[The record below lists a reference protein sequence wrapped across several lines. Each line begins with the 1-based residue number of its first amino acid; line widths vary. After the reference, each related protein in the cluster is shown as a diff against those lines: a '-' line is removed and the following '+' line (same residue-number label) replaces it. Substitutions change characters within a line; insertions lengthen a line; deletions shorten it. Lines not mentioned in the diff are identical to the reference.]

1 VPFLPVR
8 DDFHPKRNQARQK
21 LATLPRNRFK
31 DLASDVFFELN
42 RRFPEFEA
50 EHVSHPGKH
59 NAVADHQDGEDAFAD
74 PPPAPGPRHPFS
86 AAGSSSHLYPDQA
99 ERSRMDPTPPPI
111 ARLNSASSSHRRQA
125 SRNVSG
131 GSSVGSSGIPGHRQR
146 PSRDEGNSRGQP
158 NPTATTSDM
167 VVPNKSR
174 MREEEIEVPYARDS
188 MIMDEPRA
196 QSRSS
201 NRPGSRSSFQ
211 DQRGTPT
218 GMRQDSGD
226 VMSPASADD
235 REYYDRMSFS
245 SNVTNKS
252 KLPTGSGGYDE
263 KEQKIRSDYELKIAG
278 LERRLQAAERDRD
291 DARRQ
296 EAFEAERRREMEDE
310 LRGMKEVSHQPGN
323 LLTYSEPPHMRLRY
337 AHYSMSWI
345 SPKTPQ
351 KPLEHMASR
360 TPGAPKR
367 RRSIGNVAVKHS
379 KMSYAISRR
388 ADPRIVI
395 QE

>member
-1 VPFLPVR
+1 LPVR

-50 EHVSHPGKH
+50 EHASPKRRIQVK
-59 NAVADHQDGEDAFAD
+59 ADDQDGEEMFAD
-74 PPPAPGPRHPFS
+74 PPPAPGPRHPF
-86 AAGSSSHLYPDQA
+86 AATGSSSHLYPD
-99 ERSRMDPTPPPI
+99 ERSNPTPPPI

-125 SRNVSG
+125 SRNISG
-131 GSSVGSSGIPGHRQR
+131 GSSVGSSGIPGHRH
-146 PSRDEGNSRGQP
+146 PSRDEGSGLRGQP

-201 NRPGSRSSFQ
+201 NNRPGSRTSLQ
-211 DQRGTPT
+211 DHRGTPT
-218 GMRQDSGD
+218 GMRQDSED
-226 VMSPASADD
+226 IMSPASADD

-252 KLPTGSGGYDE
+252 KLPAGPGGYDE
-263 KEQKIRSDYELKIAG
+263 KEQKIRSEYELKIAG
-278 LERRLQAAERDRD
+278 LERRIQAAERDRD
-291 DARRQ
+291 EARRQ

-310 LRGMKEVSHQPGN
+310 LRGLKEVSH
-323 LLTYSEPPHMRLRY
+323 
-337 AHYSMSWI
+337 
-345 SPKTPQ
+345 
-351 KPLEHMASR
+351 
-360 TPGAPKR
+360 
-367 RRSIGNVAVKHS
+367 KHTVPF
-379 KMSYAISRR
+379 
-388 ADPRIVI
+388 ADR
-395 QE
+395 